1 MPVGV
6 DGDPPTRWG
15 GSVAQVLASSTG
27 GVGTHVYD
35 LSRGLVAGGAAVT
48 VCGPAATAEQ
58 FAFARTGA
66 GFRPVEIP
74 ARPRPSDARA
84 VRRLRRHLA
93 ELAPDVVH
101 AHGLRAGLVA
111 ALALRRGLRRPLVV
125 TLHNAVITRGVRGA
139 AGRWAERVIAR
150 SAEVVLGASEDLVA
164 RAAALGASRA
174 QLAPVAA
181 PELPPPARSRA
192 AVRAELGLDP
202 GTPAVLSV
210 GRLHPQKGY
219 DTLVAAA
226 ARWREL
232 DPTPQVFIAG
242 NGPSYLDLVGRIS
255 TSRAPVTLLGHRD
268 DVADLLT
275 AADVAVVSSVWEA
288 RQLFAQEALRAG
300 VPLVA
305 TAVGGLPGLVGEAA
319 VLVPP
324 KDVDALDAAVRR
336 LLADPQLRERYARA
350 GREQAAT
357 WPTSADTLAQ
367 VCEVYADLTGI
378 PAEA

>member
-84 VRRLRRHLA
+84 VRELAEHLA

-181 PELPPPARSRA
+181 PELPPPARS
-192 AVRAELGLDP
+192 
-202 GTPAVLSV
+202 
-210 GRLHPQKGY
+210 
-219 DTLVAAA
+219 
-226 ARWREL
+226 
-232 DPTPQVFIAG
+232 
-242 NGPSYLDLVGRIS
+242 
-255 TSRAPVTLLGHRD
+255 
-268 DVADLLT
+268 
-275 AADVAVVSSVWEA
+275 
-288 RQLFAQEALRAG
+288 
-300 VPLVA
+300 
-305 TAVGGLPGLVGEAA
+305 
-319 VLVPP
+319 
-324 KDVDALDAAVRR
+324 
-336 LLADPQLRERYARA
+336 
-350 GREQAAT
+350 
-357 WPTSADTLAQ
+357 
-367 VCEVYADLTGI
+367 
-378 PAEA
+378 